1 MLNIRHTASGRRG
14 AARIR
19 ATLPMI
25 FVVVIDPRL
34 GAPGHDERFRELYN
48 WRPAAGAVAR
58 VLRLGEIHLTGGSIP
73 FLLGVSIPPMIS
85 VVLEQKQI

>member
-1 MLNIRHTASGRRG
+1 VLNIRDTASGRRA

-34 GAPGHDERFRELYN
+34 GAPGHDERFRKLYN
-48 WRPAAGAVAR
+48 RRPGAGAEAR
-58 VLRLGEIHLTGGSIP
+58 VLRLGEIHLTGGSIA
-73 FLLGVSIPPMIS
+73 FFWG
-85 VVLEQKQI
+85 